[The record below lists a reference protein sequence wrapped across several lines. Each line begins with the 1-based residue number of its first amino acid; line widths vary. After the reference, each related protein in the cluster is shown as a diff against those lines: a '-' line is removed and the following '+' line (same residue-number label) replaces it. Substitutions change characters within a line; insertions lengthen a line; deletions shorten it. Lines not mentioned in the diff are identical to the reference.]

1 MLNTMKDGEW
11 GDEEKYDLLEAFY
24 PGRQFHI
31 QFNVRDDDYEV
42 CLLGHSQLF
51 WNTVSEMNCW
61 YWSSQGYDV

>member
-1 MLNTMKDGEW
+1 MNTMKDGEW

-42 CLLGHSQLF
+42 CF
-51 WNTVSEMNCW
+51 
-61 YWSSQGYDV
+61 

>member
-1 MLNTMKDGEW
+1 MGTVVLFLGEIVLNTMKDGEW

-42 CLLGHSQLF
+42 HYYFVIPRNALP
-51 WNTVSEMNCW
+51 
-61 YWSSQGYDV
+61 

>member
-1 MLNTMKDGEW
+1 MKDGEW

-42 CLLGHSQLF
+42 RFIRAFPIILGF
-51 WNTVSEMNCW
+51 PGTRCAK
-61 YWSSQGYDV
+61 